1 VVPGIV
7 EGRKWL
13 QARLA
18 FLQELLDA
26 DPPDDERKA
35 IEQEMVAVR
44 EELRRHSPLH
54 WLRFL
59 HHSTDL

>member
-1 VVPGIV
+1 VPGIV

-18 FLQELLDA
+18 FLQECLDA
-26 DPPDDERKA
+26 GPPEPERTA
-35 IEQEMVAVR
+35 IEDEIAALRAEMH
-44 EELRRHSPLH
+44 RHSPWH

>member
-1 VVPGIV
+1 MPGIV

-18 FLQELLDA
+18 FLQEALDA
-26 DPPDDERKA
+26 GPPDDQRKA
-35 IEQEMVAVR
+35 IEDEIAAVR
-44 EELRRHSPLH
+44 DELRRHGPLH

>member
-1 VVPGIV
+1 MPGIV

-18 FLQELLDA
+18 FLQERLDA
-26 DPPDDERKA
+26 GPPEPERKV
-35 IEQEMVAVR
+35 IEDEIAQLRAEM
-44 EELRRHSPLH
+44 RHHGPWR

-59 HHSTDL
+59 GRSTDL